1 MKLDIVFAVGAGGRD
16 ANEIFD
22 KEKEIVNSFIDN
34 LKDND
39 AQFAVIE
46 FGNKASVK
54 SKLGDEMDA
63 GKLKASVSAIQ
74 RTGDGKCLDKALEQA
89 VQVKLLSENFPPKE
103 RVNVGETLRFFVT
116 RLYSKIPYNFN
127 FGRWLF
133 KARLALTLD

>member
-1 MKLDIVFAVGAGGRD
+1 MFAVGAAGRD
-16 ANEIFD
+16 ANEVFD

-54 SKLGDEMDA
+54 SKLGDENDP

-89 VQVKLLSENFPPKE
+89 VQVTRSFGLYKKE
-103 RVNVGETLRFFVT
+103 ATIIVDLP
-116 RLYSKIPYNFN
+116 YS
-127 FGRWLF
+127 
-133 KARLALTLD
+133 